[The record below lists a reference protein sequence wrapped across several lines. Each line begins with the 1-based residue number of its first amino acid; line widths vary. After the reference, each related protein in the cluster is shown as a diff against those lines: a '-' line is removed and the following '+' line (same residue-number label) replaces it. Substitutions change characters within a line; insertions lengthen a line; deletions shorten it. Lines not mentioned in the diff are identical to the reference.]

1 VIVVQDAGEIERGL
15 RWHGLP
21 FDGTFLASMDDAR
34 RARRDLGR
42 FVRAE
47 MKRSDARRTEHLRQI
62 LRTEHAYVWHCAG
75 FERKGSRF
83 LHCSFVR
90 YHDGDDHLRQPR
102 FPQIFDGGTDVSQ
115 CNFSLKLGQ
124 IVSIGW
130 NGEA

>member
-1 VIVVQDAGEIERGL
+1 
-15 RWHGLP
+15 
-21 FDGTFLASMDDAR
+21 MDDAR

-90 YHDGDDHLRQPR
+90 HHDGDDHLRQPR